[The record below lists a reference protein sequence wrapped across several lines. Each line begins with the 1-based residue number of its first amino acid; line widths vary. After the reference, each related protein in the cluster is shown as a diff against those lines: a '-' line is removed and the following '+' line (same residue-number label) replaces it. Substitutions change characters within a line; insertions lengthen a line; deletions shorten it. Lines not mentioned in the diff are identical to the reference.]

1 MYIYIYIILFY
12 LLKII
17 KKLIDLYK
25 IAKNCF

>member
-1 MYIYIYIILFY
+1 MYIYIYNFILSCEN
-12 LLKII
+12 I